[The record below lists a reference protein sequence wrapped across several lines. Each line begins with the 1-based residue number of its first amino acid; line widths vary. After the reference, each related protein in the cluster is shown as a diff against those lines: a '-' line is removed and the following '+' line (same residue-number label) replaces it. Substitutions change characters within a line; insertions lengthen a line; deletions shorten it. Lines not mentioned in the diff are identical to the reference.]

1 MAPVP
6 EISAS
11 VPTTLALAAWLGR
24 EVDLRPARASFEERN
39 HIPLSAM
46 ADLSQR
52 SLATIIYPHA
62 GLCDDTACE
71 VERAGRALY
80 SDDNH
85 LSLYGAASIEA
96 ILAQAF

>member
-1 MAPVP
+1 M
-6 EISAS
+6 
-11 VPTTLALAAWLGR
+11 
-24 EVDLRPARASFEERN
+24 VDLG
-39 HIPLSAM
+39 H
-46 ADLSQR
+46 R